1 MVVPGSRK
9 GQPLVALHLHM
20 LCLYSTLHVVLPT
33 NITIDTLFTFHYV
46 IGRSAMTIIELIMVD
61 VNRDLDVLRETNP
74 QLAHPW

>member
-9 GQPLVALHLHM
+9 GQPLVALHLHV
-20 LCLYSTLHVVLPT
+20 LCLYITLHVVLPT

-46 IGRSAMTIIELIMVD
+46 IGRSTMTIIELIVVD